1 MCVVSSVSLVKL
13 LMPLAIFSMH
23 VLSKACIHSLHLRK
37 VHLHVRLKEF
47 HHFYL
52 RVTVAPGGRVK
63 CIAVKGE
70 SRPPVFKVSLGARSI
85 YRIFLFRECNVI
97 QKSSTCLPVF
107 VRSRRTNGQGVTVVR
122 RLESDRARSASTPVT
137 LSPEDNHWS
146 CLD

>member
-23 VLSKACIHSLHLRK
+23 VLSKACIHSLHLRI
-37 VHLHVRLKEF
+37 VHLDVRLKEF
-47 HHFYL
+47 YL
-52 RVTVAPGGRVK
+52 RLTVAPGGRVK

-97 QKSSTCLPVF
+97 QKSSACLPVF
-107 VRSRRTNGQGVTVVR
+107 VRSRRD
-122 RLESDRARSASTPVT
+122 ERSRSYSSEKVGK
-137 LSPEDNHWS
+137 
-146 CLD
+146 